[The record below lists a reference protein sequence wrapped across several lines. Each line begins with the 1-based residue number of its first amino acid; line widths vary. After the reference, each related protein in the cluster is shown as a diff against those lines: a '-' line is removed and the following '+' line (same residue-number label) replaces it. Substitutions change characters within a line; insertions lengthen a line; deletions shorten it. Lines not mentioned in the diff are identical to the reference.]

1 MPAESEGA
9 NAREGTGGPRTSI
22 RPATPGDFP
31 AIERIYHR
39 AYRGLEP
46 YAYESHWTPEE
57 REKYTRE
64 YLSWAY
70 EEEPE
75 GFFVLEADGEV
86 VGFVSV
92 HTWGEGRARRAEIIE
107 IAVDPDYQ
115 RHGLGRLLLDH
126 AEQYAKSKGCA
137 KIQLWVGSG
146 NRRALEIY
154 RKRGYREDSRYE
166 RWTKMLKDL

>member
-1 MPAESEGA
+1 MEST
-9 NAREGTGGPRTSI
+9 NASSRPRIAI
-22 RPATPGDFP
+22 RPATPADFP
-31 AIERIYHR
+31 AIERVYHR

-64 YLSWAY
+64 YLGWAY
-70 EEEPE
+70 EEDPE
-75 GFFVLEADGEV
+75 GFFVAVEEPSGEV
-86 VGFVSV
+86 LGFVSV

-107 IAVDPDYQ
+107 VAVDPEQ
-115 RHGLGRLLLDH
+115 QGHGLGRLLLDH
-126 AEQYAKSKGCA
+126 AERYAKSKGCT
-137 KIQLWVGSG
+137 KIQLWVGSE

-154 RKRGYREDSRYE
+154 KRRGYREASRYE

>member
-1 MPAESEGA
+1 MESAKKPAIA
-9 NAREGTGGPRTSI
+9 I
-22 RPATPGDFP
+22 RPATPADFP

-39 AYRGLEP
+39 AYRGLES

-64 YLSWAY
+64 YLGWAY

-75 GFFVLEADGEV
+75 GFFVAVEKTSGQI

-92 HTWGEGRARRAEIIE
+92 HTWGEGRGQRAEVIE
-107 IAVDPDYQ
+107 IAVDPDWQ

-126 AEQYAKSKGCA
+126 AENYAKERGCA
-137 KIQLWVGSG
+137 KIRLWVGSE
-146 NRRALEIY
+146 NERAIRIY
-154 RKRGYREDSRYE
+154 HKRGYRETARYE
-166 RWTKMLKDL
+166 RWTKMLKDLE